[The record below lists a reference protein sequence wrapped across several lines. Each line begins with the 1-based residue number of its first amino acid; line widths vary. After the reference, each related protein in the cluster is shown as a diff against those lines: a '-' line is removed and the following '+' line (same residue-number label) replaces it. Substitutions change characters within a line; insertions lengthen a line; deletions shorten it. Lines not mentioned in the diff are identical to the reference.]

1 MSEPSYPTYSARLL
15 ILGLILFGAAAGAAP
30 CQESNASLAKRGEKA
45 GPNQSAP
52 TVNISLDSANTL
64 NSKHIIGRGNLL
76 DIHVLHEAD
85 VPQKVPIRIDGQ
97 ITMPFIGE
105 IQASG
110 MMADSLQATIAQNL
124 HTHTNDAE
132 VTAVVEE
139 MKRRPF
145 SVKGEVEHPA
155 HFRVLPG
162 PGRPASTPDR
172 T

>member
-1 MSEPSYPTYSARLL
+1 MTEPSYPSYSARRL

-30 CQESNASLAKRGEKA
+30 CQESHASLAKRGEKA

-52 TVNISLDSANTL
+52 TLNISLDSANTL

-76 DIHVLHEAD
+76 DIHVLHEAH
-85 VPQKVPIRIDGQ
+85 VPQKVPIPIVGQ
-97 ITMPFIGE
+97 ITIGE

-110 MMADSLQATIAQNL
+110 MMPDILQATIAQNL
-124 HTHTNDAE
+124 PTYANDAE

-155 HFRVLPG
+155 HFRVLPE
-162 PGRPASTPDR
+162 PGRPASTPDS